1 MRDLII
7 TVNLPGRISGPV
19 KKHVHTQTVKNSD
32 GKDVKILH
40 TDRSYTKCYS
50 KVNISSEIVKLW
62 TKDTPVG
69 NISPKQ
75 WNRLTDDQKI
85 KMHVQT
91 FDKGFGVSYSFV

>member
-1 MRDLII
+1 MTNLII

-19 KKHVHTQTVKNSD
+19 KEHVHTQIVKDSD

-50 KVNISSEIVKLW
+50 KINISSEIVEMW
-62 TKDTPVG
+62 TKDVSVE
-69 NISPKQ
+69 NMSPKQ
-75 WNRLTDDQKI
+75 WNKLTKDQKI